1 MLRFARSLILGLL
14 VGMLAGL
21 YFGWIQ
27 FPSNLRNSAMQDL
40 AQRYRDEYTVMIAAG
55 YAVDRDT
62 AGALE
67 RLALLELDDPA
78 FYLRHTTERIIST
91 SSREL
96 DDIRLLVGLAN
107 GLAQLTPMMEP
118 FLDLS
123 GGET

>member
-14 VGMLAGL
+14 LGTLAGL

-27 FPSNLRNSAMQDL
+27 FPSDLRNSAMQDL
-40 AQRYRDEYTVMIAAG
+40 TQRYLDEYTVMIAAG
-55 YAVDRDT
+55 YAVDRDA

-67 RLALLELDDPA
+67 RLAPLEVDDPA
-78 FYLRHTTERIIST
+78 DFLRRATERIIST

-96 DDIRLLVGLAN
+96 DEIRLLVGLAN